1 MPKKSDSQSKPNPPK
16 SSGTYAL
23 VIFLSRK
30 QTIRIGSLGEYEF
43 PRGYYLYI
51 GSAMN
56 GLGAR
61 IARHLVNNRLA
72 SRAANA
78 KDNAAMKRWRQRKK
92 KMHWHI
98 DYFLDHAQVKEVW
111 THHGAERFECL
122 WAQAA
127 LSLPKTKVVAP
138 RFGASDCKCA
148 THLVYFSKRS
158 SLILKTEN

>member
-1 MPKKSDSQSKPNPPK
+1 MQKKTDSPK

-23 VIFLSRK
+23 VIYQPRK
-30 QTIRIGSLGEYEF
+30 QTIRIGSLGEFEF

-61 IARHLVNNRLA
+61 IARHLVSNRLA
-72 SRAANA
+72 SRAANE
-78 KDNAAMKRWRQRKK
+78 KDKAAIGQWRERKK

-98 DYFLDHAQVKEVW
+98 DYLLEHANVEQVW
-111 THHGAERFECL
+111 THRGEERFECL
-122 WAQAA
+122 WAQAS
-127 LSLPKTKVVAP
+127 LQLPKAKIIAS

-148 THLVYFSKRS
+148 THLIFFGSRPPEGFVDS
-158 SLILKTEN
+158 

>member
-1 MPKKSDSQSKPNPPK
+1 MPKKSDSHLKSKSPK

-23 VIFLSRK
+23 VIYLPRAT
-30 QTIRIGSLGEYEF
+30 TIRIGKLGAFKF

-78 KDNAAMKRWRQRKK
+78 KDNVAMKRWRERKK

-111 THHGAERFECL
+111 TNHGAERFECL

-127 LSLPKTKVVAP
+127 LALPNAQVIAP
-138 RFGASDCKCA
+138 RFGASDCKCSS
-148 THLVYFSKRS
+148 HLVYFSKRS
-158 SLILKTEN
+158 ALI